1 MHTPPA
7 SSSPP
12 AAATRSAAEATVSA
26 APPRVRVA
34 ALHKR
39 FTLKGKDI
47 VAVGDVSFDVRDRE
61 FVSLIGP
68 SGCGK
73 STVLNIVA
81 GLIRATTGFVT
92 VDGEPVAGP
101 MRKVGYIFQKD
112 TTFPW
117 KTVEDNIGLGLE
129 YRGVPAAE
137 RRERVAAMVKMAK
150 LEGFEKAY
158 PAMLSG
164 GMRQR
169 VALMRCFI
177 TEPEVLLMDEPFG
190 ALDTHTALL
199 LHGELLALWERT
211 RQAILF
217 VTHNLSEAITLS
229 DRIVLLGA
237 RPSQVRRVVDVNLPR
252 PRDVIAVRET
262 EEYQRIYGELWHAL
276 GREFQQ
282 GMADVAAGGPPR

>member
-1 MHTPPA
+1 MTV
-7 SSSPP
+7 SDVSTSPIVP
-12 AAATRSAAEATVSA
+12 QPTAAERAT
-26 APPRVRVA
+26 PHPRIEA
-34 ALHKR
+34 EGLHKR
-39 FTLKGKDI
+39 FALKGRDI
-47 VAVGDVSFDVRDRE
+47 TAVGDVTFEVRDRE

-73 STVLNIVA
+73 STVLNMVA
-81 GLIRATTGFVT
+81 GLIRPTAGRVL
-92 VDGEPVAGP
+92 VDGDAVSGP

-117 KTVEDNIGLGLE
+117 KTVEENIGLGLQ
-129 YRGVPAAE
+129 YRGVPARE
-137 RRERVAAMVKMAK
+137 RRTRVAEMVRMAK

-229 DRIVLLGA
+229 DRVILLGA
-237 RPSQVRRVVDVNLPR
+237 RPSSVKMSVEITLPR
-252 PRDVIAVRET
+252 PRDVISVRET
-262 EEYQRIYGELWHAL
+262 AEYRSIYGELWHAL

-282 GMADVAAGGPPR
+282 RLDEDLR

>member
-1 MHTPPA
+1 MPAIVSTPRF
-7 SSSPP
+7 
-12 AAATRSAAEATVSA
+12 AAHIAAGPSRA
-26 APPRVRVA
+26 RVRVER
-34 ALHKR
+34 LHKS
-39 FTLKGKDI
+39 FSLKGHEI
-47 VAVGDVSFDVRDRE
+47 VAVGDVSFEVRDRE

-81 GLIRATTGFVT
+81 GLIRPTRGQVL
-92 VDGEPVAGP
+92 VDDEPVTTP

-117 KTVEDNIGLGLE
+117 KTVEENIGLGLQ
-129 YRGVPAAE
+129 YRGVPSAE
-137 RRERVAAMVKMAK
+137 RRARVSDMVRMAK

-158 PAMLSG
+158 PGMLSG

-229 DRIVLLGA
+229 DRVILLGA
-237 RPSQVRRVVDVNLPR
+237 RPSSVKLTMDIDLPR
-252 PRDVIAVRET
+252 PRDVITVRET
-262 EEYQRIYGELWHAL
+262 PEYRRIYGELWHAL

-282 GMADVAAGGPPR
+282 GIAEEAP

>member
-1 MHTPPA
+1 MAVT
-7 SSSPP
+7 SPP
-12 AAATRSAAEATVSA
+12 TDQRSSAPARAEA
-26 APPRVRVA
+26 PPIRVEG
-34 ALHKR
+34 LHKS
-39 FTLKGKDI
+39 FQLHGKDI
-47 VAVGDVSFDVRDRE
+47 VAVGDVSFAVQNRE

-73 STVLNIVA
+73 STVLNMVA
-81 GLIRATTGFVT
+81 GLLRPTRGQVL
-92 VDGEPVAGP
+92 VDGEPVSGP
-101 MRKVGYIFQKD
+101 QRKVGYIFQKD

-117 KTVEDNIGLGLE
+117 KTVEENIGLGLE
-129 YRGVPAAE
+129 YRGVPAAI
-137 RRERVAAMVKMAK
+137 RHERVAAMVRAAK

-158 PAMLSG
+158 PGMLSG

-199 LHGELLALWERT
+199 LHAELLSLWERT

-229 DRIVLLGA
+229 DRIILLGA
-237 RPSQVRRVVDVNLPR
+237 RPSSVKREVRVNLPR
-252 PRDVIAVRET
+252 PRDVIAVPET
-262 EEYQRIYGELWHAL
+262 AEYQRIYTELWHAL
-276 GREFQQ
+276 GHEFQQ
-282 GMADVAAGGPPR
+282 GMADAGR

>member
-1 MHTPPA
+1 MDNANDKPIVEIRRLNFWYGA
-7 SSSPP
+7 KQALFDINLGI
-12 AAATRSAAEATVSA
+12 AANRATA
-26 APPRVRVA
+26 
-34 ALHKR
+34 
-39 FTLKGKDI
+39 
-47 VAVGDVSFDVRDRE
+47 
-61 FVSLIGP
+61 LIGP

-81 GLIRATTGFVT
+81 GLIRPTSGTVQ

-101 MRKVGYIFQKD
+101 QRKVGYIFQKD

-117 KTVEDNIGLGLE
+117 NTVEENIGLGLE
-129 YRGVPAAE
+129 YRGVRAAE
-137 RRERVAAMVKMAK
+137 RRERVAAMVRMAK

-262 EEYQRIYGELWHAL
+262 AEYQRIYGELWHAL

-282 GMADVAAGGPPR
+282 GMAEVAAGGAVR

>member
-1 MHTPPA
+1 MHALTPTA
-7 SSSPP
+7 L
-12 AAATRSAAEATVSA
+12 SA
-26 APPRVRVA
+26 APGRARIEVES
-34 ALHKR
+34 LHKR
-39 FTLKGKDI
+39 FTLKDKDV
-47 VAVGDVSFDVRDRE
+47 VAVGDVSFSVRDRE

-73 STVLNIVA
+73 STVLNMVA
-81 GLIRATTGFVT
+81 GLIKPTSGAVK
-92 VDGEPVAGP
+92 VDGETVSGP

-117 KTVEDNIGLGLE
+117 KTVEENIGLGLQ

-137 RRERVAAMVKMAK
+137 RRAKVADMVRMAK

-158 PAMLSG
+158 PGMLSG

-169 VALMRCFI
+169 VALMRSFI

-199 LHGELLALWERT
+199 LHGELLSLWERT

-229 DRIVLLGA
+229 DRVILLGA
-237 RPSQVRRVVDVNLPR
+237 RPSSVRLVVDIDLPR
-252 PRDVIAVRET
+252 PRDVITVRET
-262 EEYQRIYGELWHAL
+262 PEYNRIHAELWHAL

-282 GMADVAAGGPPR
+282 GMAEVEAGGLTP

>member
-1 MHTPPA
+1 MHAPI
-7 SSSPP
+7 PP
-12 AAATRSAAEATVSA
+12 AAAPHAPAVRIRAEG
-26 APPRVRVA
+26 
-34 ALHKR
+34 LHKR
-39 FTLKGKDI
+39 FPLKDREVI
-47 VAVGDVSFDVRDRE
+47 AVADATFEVRDRE

-73 STVLNIVA
+73 STVLNLVA
-81 GLIRATTGFVT
+81 GLIFPTRGRVL

-117 KTVEDNIGLGLE
+117 NTVEDNIGMGLQ

-137 RRERVAAMVKMAK
+137 RRARVAEMIRMAK

-158 PAMLSG
+158 PGMLSG

-190 ALDTHTALL
+190 ALDTHTALR
-199 LHGELLALWERT
+199 LHGELLSLWERT

-229 DRIVLLGA
+229 DRVILLGA
-237 RPSQVRRVVDVNLPR
+237 RPSSVKMDVKMNLPR

-262 EEYQRIYGELWHAL
+262 PEYRRIYGELWHAL

-282 GMADVAAGGPPR
+282 GMTEVGR

>member
-1 MHTPPA
+1 MPVASSASPSVSATPP
-7 SSSPP
+7 PP
-12 AAATRSAAEATVSA
+12 DRIRVQAEHLHRS
-26 APPRVRVA
+26 
-34 ALHKR
+34 
-39 FTLKGKDI
+39 FTLKDREV
-47 VAVGDVSFDVRDRE
+47 VAVGDVSFEVRERE

-73 STVLNIVA
+73 STVLNMVA
-81 GLIRATTGFVT
+81 GLIRATRGQVL
-92 VDGEPVAGP
+92 VDGEAVRGP
-101 MRKVGYIFQKD
+101 LPKVGYVFQKD

-117 KTVEDNIGLGLE
+117 KTVEENIGLGLQ
-129 YRGVPAAE
+129 YRGIRA
-137 RRERVAAMVKMAK
+137 RERKARVADMVRMAK

-229 DRIVLLGA
+229 DRVLLLGA
-237 RPSQVRRVVDVNLPR
+237 RPSTVKMEVKVDLPR

-262 EEYQRIYGELWHAL
+262 PQYRRIYGELWHAL

-282 GMADVAAGGPPR
+282 GAEEAR

>member
-1 MHTPPA
+1 MHA
-7 SSSPP
+7 QAFP
-12 AAATRSAAEATVSA
+12 AAVTH
-26 APPRVRVA
+26 APAVRVRCEG
-34 ALHKR
+34 LHKR
-39 FTLKGKDI
+39 FALKDREVI
-47 VAVGDVSFDVRDRE
+47 AVGDATFEVRDRE

-81 GLIRATTGFVT
+81 GLLSPTRGRVL
-92 VDGEPVAGP
+92 VDGEPVTAP
-101 MRKVGYIFQKD
+101 MSKVGYIFQKD
-112 TTFPW
+112 TTYPW
-117 KTVEDNIGLGLE
+117 NTVEDNIGMGLE
-129 YRGVPAAE
+129 YRGVRAPE
-137 RRERVAAMVKMAK
+137 RRARVADMIRMAK

-158 PAMLSG
+158 PGMLSG

-169 VALMRCFI
+169 VALVRCFI

-190 ALDTHTALL
+190 ALDTHTALQ
-199 LHGELLALWERT
+199 LHGELLTLWERT

-229 DRIVLLGA
+229 DRVILLGA
-237 RPSQVRRVVDVNLPR
+237 RPSSVKMEVKINLPR

-262 EEYQRIYGELWHAL
+262 PEYRRIYGELWHAL

-282 GMADVAAGGPPR
+282 GMTEAAR

>member
-1 MHTPPA
+1 MLTPHASVPSGSPA
-7 SSSPP
+7 G
-12 AAATRSAAEATVSA
+12 AL
-26 APPRVRVA
+26 PRVRA
-34 ALHKR
+34 EALHKR
-39 FTLKGKDI
+39 FTLKGNDI
-47 VAVGDVSFDVRDRE
+47 VGVGNVSFDVRDRE

-73 STVLNIVA
+73 STILNMVA
-81 GLIRATTGFVT
+81 GLIRPTSGTVQ
-92 VDGEPVAGP
+92 VDGEPVTGP
-101 MRKVGYIFQKD
+101 SRKVGYIFQKD

-117 KTVEDNIGLGLE
+117 KTVEENIGIGLE
-129 YRGVPAAE
+129 YRGVRTAE
-137 RRERVAAMVKMAK
+137 RRARVADMVRMAK

-199 LHGELLALWERT
+199 LHGELLSLWERT

-229 DRIVLLGA
+229 DRIILLGA
-237 RPSQVRRVVDVNLPR
+237 RPGCVRRVVDVNLPR

-262 EEYQRIYGELWHAL
+262 PEYQRIYGELWHAL

-282 GMADVAAGGPPR
+282 GMAEIEQGGAGR